1 MSQESATIRHFMIQ
15 WDSGEHDVPARVAKF
30 LGWHSCQQ
38 PLRLLVGDENPGS
51 RALDTRERGSY
62 CKTQTTKEN
71 ATICYFVIQWINK
84 RRASARHYSLF
95 WGSGGS
101 TNGQFLFQ

>member
-1 MSQESATIRHFMIQ
+1 MIQ

-71 ATICYFVIQWINK
+71 ATIRYFVIQWINK
-84 RRASARHYSLF
+84 APSGCTALF
-95 WGSGGS
+95 AI
-101 TNGQFLFQ
+101 L